1 MNIAYDSEHRSLYLK
16 LRAGDAVESTE
27 VAAGIVLDL
36 DAQGLVVGIDLD
48 DVDQPM
54 GLPIDSMRSA

>member
-1 MNIAYDSEHRSLYLK
+1 
-16 LRAGDAVESTE
+16 
-27 VAAGIVLDL
+27 VLDL